1 MKVLDLI
8 QKLIPVSQ
16 LSCCPSIYSR
26 SCVNVCFDEM
36 FKLMTRCFK
45 GGKFWICKMKKYSS
59 IDLCGDICASPSR
72 SNKNSMSCHLNPNVE
87 FRVSQTPREYGML
100 FFLQIIWIGKYKQVI
115 YLKLFTH
122 WIFVSCNE
130 ATILHRFLKTKFI
143 DGIFILHLLTP
154 ALQHAKTYSKP
165 TISSSGQY
173 EIISHSLICY
183 GLSFVI
189 VP

>member
-1 MKVLDLI
+1 
-8 QKLIPVSQ
+8 
-16 LSCCPSIYSR
+16 
-26 SCVNVCFDEM
+26 
-36 FKLMTRCFK
+36 MTRCFK

-122 WIFVSCNE
+122 WIFVFCNE

-143 DGIFILHLLTP
+143 DGIFILHLLTR

-165 TISSSGQY
+165 IISSSGQY

-183 GLSFVI
+183 GLSFII